1 MKCRL
6 SQFCSIH
13 NICSRVDAKKFIS
26 LGMLKV
32 NNSIV
37 NTDILVP
44 FGFKP
49 ENIKLFKRALDIQS
63 SKISVLL
70 HKPLGYLSTYSKN
83 CTNWSKNLLT
93 RQNRS
98 ENDIQNR
105 LEPYKINDFLPL
117 SPLEANSS
125 GLLIFSQDKTL
136 YTKFSDCEEEFD
148 VVFKDK
154 LTDYKLSFLQGD
166 IYLDG
171 YSVGPLV
178 IKDTYSN
185 SLSISFRGSSQK
197 LRRIC
202 LLAGLE
208 IKSLV
213 RTRISNVNL
222 DHPPQNRSNLIK
234 LDNKYNK
241 LMYVTNG
248 KISPKKHEEFLKTAI
263 HYVKKGDEI
272 HTSCLAFAKGGS
284 HELLETLSMDDV
296 YHLEQMIPE
305 INRAFQECEMSE
317 KPKTSKHVPIKY

>member
-1 MKCRL
+1 
-6 SQFCSIH
+6 
-13 NICSRVDAKKFIS
+13 
-26 LGMLKV
+26 MLKV

-37 NTDILVP
+37 NTDIFVP

-49 ENIKLFKRALDIQS
+49 ENIKLLKRASDIQS

-83 CTNWSKNLLT
+83 STNWSKTLLT

-98 ENDIQNR
+98 ENDIRNR
-105 LEPYKINDFLPL
+105 LEPYKLTNLLAL

-125 GLLIFSQDKTL
+125 GLLIFSQDKSL
-136 YTKFSDCEEEFD
+136 YTKFSDCEEEFN
-148 VVFKDK
+148 VVFKDR
-154 LTDYKLSFLQGD
+154 LTDYKLSFLRAD

-178 IKDTYSN
+178 IKDTHSN

-213 RTRISNVNL
+213 RTRISNVKIEKL
-222 DHPPQNRSNLIK
+222 RPKFKKWVRIDHPPQNRSNLIK
-234 LDNKYNK
+234 LDDKYNK

-248 KISPKKHEEFLKTAI
+248 KISPKKHEEFLKTAV

-296 YHLEQMIPE
+296 HHLEQMIPE

-317 KPKTSKHVPIKY
+317 KPKTSKHVPIRY